1 MEKGY
6 SALEPFPVKSTPIL
20 LLLLIFRG
28 ILYGGES
35 VIGKGN
41 GMTQQAMKKKNNVQA
56 KPILKWAGGKT
67 QMLGNLLPKVPA
79 TYNRYI

>member
-1 MEKGY
+1 MEFLFPELIPADIERTIHEVMSVHLWKRDIQPC
-6 SALEPFPVKSTPIL
+6 SKASPPEPFPVKSTPIL

-41 GMTQQAMKKKNNVQA
+41 GMTQQEMK
-56 KPILKWAGGKT
+56 
-67 QMLGNLLPKVPA
+67 
-79 TYNRYI
+79 